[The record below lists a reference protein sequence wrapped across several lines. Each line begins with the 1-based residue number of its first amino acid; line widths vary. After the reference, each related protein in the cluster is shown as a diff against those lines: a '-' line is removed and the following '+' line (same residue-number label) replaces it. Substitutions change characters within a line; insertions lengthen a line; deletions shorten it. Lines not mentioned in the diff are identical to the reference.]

1 MGSHRIGIVGGSGF
15 VGSSLAS
22 HLSNHFEIVVY
33 DKNPI
38 SENLK
43 GKASFHQC
51 DITNYDEVQKTI
63 KDVDLVI
70 HAAIVQIPLI
80 NTKKRLGYDV
90 NVLGAQNVCEVVNK
104 VDSISGLILT
114 SSWHVFGDAGF
125 HGVKE
130 GDFGSRCNTR
140 EDRNKYYTLTK
151 IVQENIVR
159 IHDEMSEKIYG
170 TIRMGTVLGDGM
182 PEKTAA
188 NIFLTR
194 GLKGEAIT
202 PYKHSMHRP
211 MFYVDINDVCEVFE
225 SFAWKILND
234 EVDRMGDSSCHI
246 FNLTYPIPVTILDLA
261 TIVRDAIIEQSRGEI
276 RPKIEIIDKGLPNL
290 YEANCGEPV
299 AVDMR
304 KVKQFFGVKEMTS
317 PKEAIER
324 IVAQRIHSR

>member
-1 MGSHRIGIVGGSGF
+1 MGSYRIGIVGGSGF

-22 HLSNHFEIVVY
+22 HLSNHFEVAVY
-33 DKNPI
+33 DKKPI

-51 DITNYDEVQKTI
+51 DVTKYDEVKKSI

-80 NTKKRLGYDV
+80 NIKKRLGYEV
-90 NVLGAQNVCEVVNK
+90 NVLGAQNVCEVVSK
-104 VDSISGLILT
+104 ADSISGLILT

-125 HGVKE
+125 QHVKD

-159 IHDEMSEKIYG
+159 VYDEMSEKIYG
-170 TIRMGTVLGDGM
+170 TIRMGTVLGEGM

-188 NIFLTR
+188 NIFITA

-202 PYKHSMHRP
+202 PYAHSMHRP
-211 MFYVDINDVCEVFE
+211 MFYVDINDVCEAFE
-225 SFAWKILND
+225 SFAWKMLND
-234 EVDRMGDSSCHI
+234 EVKRTGDSSCHI
-246 FNLTYPIPVTILDLA
+246 FNLTYPTPLAILDLA
-261 TIVRDAIIEQSRGEI
+261 TIVRDAIIKQSQGEI

-290 YEANCGEPV
+290 YEASCGEPV
-299 AVDMR
+299 TIDMR
-304 KVKQFFGVKEMTS
+304 KVKQFLGVKGMTS
-317 PKEAIER
+317 PKVAIER
-324 IVAQRIHSR
+324 IVAQRLHSR

>member
-1 MGSHRIGIVGGSGF
+1 MGGSGF
-15 VGSSLAS
+15 VGSFLAS
-22 HLSNHFEIVVY
+22 RLSNRFEIGVY

-38 SENLK
+38 SENLE

-51 DITNYDEVQKTI
+51 DVTNYDEVKKSI

-104 VDSISGLILT
+104 TDSIKGLILT

-125 HGVKE
+125 QSVKDE
-130 GDFGSRCNTR
+130 DFGSRCNTR

-151 IVQENIVR
+151 IVQENVVR
-159 IHDEMSEKIYG
+159 IYDELSEKIYG

-202 PYKHSMHRP
+202 PYKHSMYRP
-211 MFYVDINDVCEVFE
+211 MFYVDISDVCEAFE

-234 EVDRMGDSSCHI
+234 EVERIGDSSCHI
-246 FNLTYPIPVTILDLA
+246 FNLTYPIPITILDLA
-261 TIVRDAIIEQSRGEI
+261 TIVRDAIIKQSLGEI
-276 RPKIEIIDKGLPNL
+276 RPEIQIIDKGLPNL
-290 YEANCGEPV
+290 YEASCGEQI
-299 AVDMR
+299 AIDMR
-304 KVKQFFGVKEMTS
+304 KVRESLGVKEMTS
-317 PKEAIER
+317 PKDAVER
-324 IVAQRIHSR
+324 IVAQKIHSH